1 VKGGVKL
8 FGVGDMIDNLKTVGG
23 DVQKSSRK
31 AVFRGGAHL
40 EKALKRKLN
49 QKGTGRKYGKTKEG
63 RWYPWMSVKKG
74 GRYETH
80 VASAPGQPPA
90 VDTGRLRSSIT
101 HNVTGRVGSSLPDPG
116 GSKERVRGYVG
127 TNVEYGYWLERGAMI
142 HPFGNLGIT
151 VPLLPRPWMLPTFEE
166 EGGQVA
172 KIVRS
177 TLAEAIKKAKMK

>member
-1 VKGGVKL
+1 MKGGVKL

-31 AVFRGGAHL
+31 AIFRGGAHL
-40 EKALKRKLN
+40 EGALKKKLS
-49 QKGTGRKYGKTKEG
+49 QSGTGREYRTGRKGK
-63 RWYPWMSVKKG
+63 
-74 GRYETH
+74 RYAMH
-80 VASAPGQPPA
+80 RASAPGQPPA

-116 GSKERVRGYVG
+116 GSKEKVRGYVG

-142 HPFGNLGIT
+142 HPFGNVDVL